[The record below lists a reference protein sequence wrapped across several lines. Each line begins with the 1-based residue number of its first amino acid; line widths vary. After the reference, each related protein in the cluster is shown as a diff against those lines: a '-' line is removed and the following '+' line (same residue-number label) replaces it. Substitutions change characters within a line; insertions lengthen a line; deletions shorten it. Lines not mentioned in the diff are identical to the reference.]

1 VTLAEPASSPEFVI
15 FTDGACSG
23 NPGVG
28 GWAAILVAYDSSGSV
43 IREVEIAGFEPHTTN
58 NRMEIMAAVAGLRR
72 LTRPTRVRVVSDSTY
87 LVYTM
92 TRGWNRKANQ
102 DLWAE
107 LDLAA
112 RGHRITWQYVRGHAG
127 HAYNERCDRLAVAQI
142 AACKAQRS

>member
-1 VTLAEPASSPEFVI
+1 MAEPASSPEFVI

-28 GWAAILVAYDSSGSV
+28 GWAAILVASDSAGNV
-43 IREVEIAGFEPHTTN
+43 IREVEIAGFEPYTTN
-58 NRMEIMAAVAGLRR
+58 NRMEIMAAIAGLRR

>member
-1 VTLAEPASSPEFVI
+1 MAEPASSPEFVI

>member
-1 VTLAEPASSPEFVI
+1 MAERAASPEIVI

-28 GWAAILVAYDSSGSV
+28 GWAAILVAYDADGSV
-43 IREVEIAGFEPHTTN
+43 VREVEIAGVEPHTTN
-58 NRMEIMAAVAGLRR
+58 NRMEIMAALAGLRK
-72 LTRPTRVRVVSDSTY
+72 LTRPTRLRVVSDSTY

-92 TRGWNRKANQ
+92 TRGWKRKANT

-112 RGHRITWQYVRGHAG
+112 RGHHITWQYVRGHAG
-127 HAYNERCDRLAVAQI
+127 HVYNERCDRLAVAQI
-142 AACKAQRS
+142 DAFKTQQRS